1 MIELEISLI
10 DMKMHQLRIFGDVD
24 AAIQKCVSVQSDE
37 FSQKYVVDVKT

>member
-24 AAIQKCVSVQSDE
+24 AAIQKCVSIQSDE
-37 FSQKYVVDVKT
+37 FRKIYVVDVKS